1 MIYPKEKDNV
11 LSEVVARKGSEKK
24 HSWKVSQIPQEYIC
38 ARPSS

>member
-24 HSWKVSQIPQEYIC
+24 HSWKVSQNPQEYIC
-38 ARPSS
+38 ARLSS